1 MRSPGVSFMKKTTLI
16 VLGALVVVI
25 GGIVWYRQSH
35 PAAVQLISVTRGS
48 IAETVTVTGNTTPSQ
63 SVSIGF
69 QNTGTIAAVHAALG
83 DAVNAG
89 EVIAE
94 LNTANL
100 LASLQQAQ
108 ADVAVQQAKLAGLK
122 AGAQPADI
130 AASEAALQKAQQD
143 LANYYASISD
153 SSASGFAKANDAV
166 RTQLDTFF
174 SNAETS
180 QPQLNFQTS
189 NPQAA
194 TAVTDLRY
202 TAALELNAWQNELVT
217 TNPGLATTTLK
228 TILVRDLVHLSVAQN
243 LLNTMSA
250 VLAGSINL
258 SSAQLAADKAAVTAG
273 LTEVNAAISALNTIS
288 QNIASQEALVA
299 QTQAQ
304 LALKQAGSTEQDIAA
319 QQAQVDQ
326 AVAGVASA
334 QANLQNAEIVAP
346 IAGVLTQQDAK
357 VGQVVVAGA
366 PLVSIMGSEGL
377 EVDAGVAETDVGKLA
392 IGNVATMTLDAF
404 PNETFTGK
412 VFYIAPSQ
420 TNNQGVITYQIKI
433 PFTKQDPRIKSGLT
447 ANITIET
454 QHKDNVLI
462 LPQYALLQNDQ
473 GTFVETMQNN
483 TVIQVPVATGIQDEN
498 GNVEMLSGVTEG
510 EQVLN
515 IGLKTQ

>member
-1 MRSPGVSFMKKTTLI
+1 MKKIILI
-16 VLGALVVVI
+16 VLGISVVGI
-25 GGIVWYRQSH
+25 GGVVWYRQSH
-35 PAAVQLISVTRGS
+35 PAAVQLITVKRGS
-48 IAETVTVTGNTTPSQ
+48 ISETVTVTGNTTPTQ
-63 SVSIGF
+63 SVSLGF
-69 QNTGTIAAVHAALG
+69 QNTGTIAAVNANLG
-83 DAVNAG
+83 DTVTAG
-89 EVIAE
+89 KVIAQ
-94 LNTANL
+94 LNLADL
-100 LASLQQAQ
+100 SASLQQAQ

-130 AASEAALQKAQQD
+130 AASEAALQKAKQD

-153 SSASGFAKANDAV
+153 TSASGFAKANDAV

-194 TAVTDLRY
+194 TTVTDLRSQ
-202 TAALELNAWQNELVT
+202 AASELNIWQSELTT
-217 TNPGLATTTLK
+217 TNTSLATTTLK
-228 TILVRDLVHLSVAQN
+228 AILQNDLVHLGVAQN
-243 LLNTMSA
+243 LLNTMST

-258 SSAQLAADKAAVTAG
+258 SSAQLATDKAAVTTG
-273 LTEVNAAISALNTIS
+273 LTEVNAAVSALNTIS

-304 LALKQAGSTEQDIAA
+304 LALKQAGSTAQDIAA

-334 QANLQNAEIVAP
+334 QAKLQNAEIVAP
-346 IAGVLTQQDAK
+346 ISGVLTQQDAK
-357 VGQVVVAGA
+357 VGQLAVSGT
-366 PLVSIMGSEGL
+366 PLVSILGTQGL
-377 EVDAGVAETDVGKLA
+377 EVDAGVSETDIGKLT
-392 IGNVATMTLDAF
+392 IGNTATMTLDAF
-404 PNETFTGK
+404 PNETFAGK
-412 VFYIAPSQ
+412 VFYIAPAQ

-433 PFTKQDPRIKSGLT
+433 AFTKQDPRIKSGLT

-473 GTFVETMQNN
+473 GTFVEKMQNN
-483 TVIQVPVATGIQDEN
+483 TVVQVPVTTGIQDEN
-498 GNVEMLSGVTEG
+498 GNVEILSGVTEG